1 MIRNRKLLIG
11 AIVTA
16 FVLIVFLGSFL
27 FYQFSLRPVAS
38 ESELVTF
45 EVMEGDSSSSVITR
59 LDEQGIIQ
67 NATMAKIYARF
78 QCLHEVKAGSFQLD
92 KSWSTREILRYLN
105 DANHAN
111 AHQVTITFR
120 EGIWAKDIAAALE
133 EKLDVSADELIA
145 LWNDET
151 YLKTLIDKYE
161 FLSDDILN
169 DQVRVALEGYL
180 YPETYAFELDATK
193 EEITE
198 TFLNQFEKVYETY
211 KDDLSS
217 SNVSMHDIIT
227 MASMVQYEA
236 STTEDM
242 GLVSGVFYNRLA
254 INMHLG
260 SSVTICYALYD
271 EYKTAEDCEL
281 NANIDSPYNTY
292 LYAGLPV
299 GPILNPGKD
308 AIMAALHPTEN
319 DYYYFMAD
327 IYGDGTVYYAR
338 TQEEHDANVNKYLR

>member
-1 MIRNRKLLIG
+1 M
-11 AIVTA
+11 
-16 FVLIVFLGSFL
+16 
-27 FYQFSLRPVAS
+27 
-38 ESELVTF
+38 
-45 EVMEGDSSSSVITR
+45 
-59 LDEQGIIQ
+59 
-67 NATMAKIYARF
+67 
-78 QCLHEVKAGSFQLD
+78 
-92 KSWSTREILRYLN
+92 
-105 DANHAN
+105 
-111 AHQVTITFR
+111 
-120 EGIWAKDIAAALE
+120 
-133 EKLDVSADELIA
+133 
-145 LWNDET
+145 
-151 YLKTLIDKYE
+151 
-161 FLSDDILN
+161 
-169 DQVRVALEGYL
+169 
-180 YPETYAFELDATK
+180 
-193 EEITE
+193 
-198 TFLNQFEKVYETY
+198 NQFEKVYETY